1 MKTVQDIQDI
11 ISDNMP
17 YLRSKFSIKEIGIF
31 GSFVRRENASDSD
44 LDVLVEFSKPVGLF
58 DFLELEEELA
68 NLLGLKVDLVSKKGL
83 KPHIGQHI
91 LQEVIYV

>member
-1 MKTVQDIQDI
+1 
-11 ISDNMP
+11 MP